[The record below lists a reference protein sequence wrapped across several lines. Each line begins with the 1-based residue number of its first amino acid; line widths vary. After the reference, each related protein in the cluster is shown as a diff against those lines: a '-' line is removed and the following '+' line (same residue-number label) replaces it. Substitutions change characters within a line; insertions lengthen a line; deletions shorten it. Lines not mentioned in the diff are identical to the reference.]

1 MARGAKGHDASKPAS
16 VAAALDRYEA
26 DLRTRGGSTINA
38 SRVRGH
44 MPDPLLRKTVALLTA
59 SELRAW
65 RDDLLTRVK
74 PSTARRTAAVFKAA
88 LNYAANLDPKRI
100 SDRSAWIVGLSGLP
114 STSAPVSR
122 VISDDDVLAIVNASY
137 ELDQHFGYVVD
148 VLASVGC
155 RTSQAVRLL
164 VGDLQNGGTPRLMLP
179 SSRKGGTGRKS
190 VRRPVPITPTLAA
203 KLRAIAAGRD
213 PDEPL
218 LTRRDGTAWPID
230 GMLLWRLF
238 GQVAE
243 RLGINQS
250 AYALRHSCAV
260 RMLLAG
266 TPVRAVAAALDTST
280 VQLEKT
286 YSHFISD
293 FADGAVRKGLIDT
306 AAPATGTNVVVLDG
320 SR

>member
-1 MARGAKGHDASKPAS
+1 M
-16 VAAALDRYEA
+16 E
-26 DLRTRGGSTINA
+26 
-38 SRVRGH
+38 
-44 MPDPLLRKTVALLTA
+44 
-59 SELRAW
+59 
-65 RDDLLTRVK
+65 
-74 PSTARRTAAVFKAA
+74 
-88 LNYAANLDPKRI
+88 
-100 SDRSAWIVGLSGLP
+100 LSGVVPPNPGNQCWPEP
-114 STSAPVSR
+114 SPYTLSHQQGVQ
-122 VISDDDVLAIVNASY
+122 IIQQKDQVLLIYLRDQKVRHVRMNVAHSEHASY

-179 SSRKGGTGRKS
+179 SSRKGGKGRKS